1 MPFARRADWCRIVV
15 FSVGLALA
23 GSSSALAQAPI
34 ELTLEQAVVEALE
47 RNPSLAVERREIDI
61 AKGVRRQA
69 GIYPFNPELEGD
81 GGAGRATDRVDSDV
95 RRGVNAKSVGISQT
109 IWLQG
114 QRGIRVRGADAGL
127 LRATR
132 GVQDAERQVVAEV
145 LKAYGDLLVSQ
156 ERVGLAQEILR
167 VVQMVGAAAQQLFE
181 ADAVPQLDVFRADV
195 EVLKAQNRV
204 VAEERGLGTARRE
217 LALLVGRPVPEPL
230 RAVAP
235 SLALPPPA
243 RDLETLRGQAL
254 AGRPDLNAA
263 LAAVEAAKAEVDL
276 VTAERFLPEIKVGVK
291 YEEALDFDST
301 NNRRGLL
308 TLSVPLPLWNR
319 RDGDLE
325 RARAEVAKQQAQVEL
340 TRRRIE
346 KEVSVARQQVDASR
360 RIVDRYLESILP
372 QQERNFRLLR
382 DAYAIGEI
390 RITDVFV
397 GQREFID
404 SREAYLEA
412 VSTLNGA
419 MAELYRALGARP

>member
-23 GSSSALAQAPI
+23 GSSSGLAQAPI
-34 ELTLEQAVVEALE
+34 GLTLEQAVVEALE

-195 EVLKAQNRV
+195 EVLNAQNRV

-412 VSTLNGA
+412 VSALNGA